1 LRRHATALQEELTS
15 ISSSDLLVAVGAAG
29 VSEEAVDAAIDGSG
43 VGVGGGGS
51 EGSPSGSGSRQRRSQ
66 GKAALVELLME
77 RWWARWKDQGRRSS
91 AATV

>member
-1 LRRHATALQEELTS
+1 
-15 ISSSDLLVAVGAAG
+15 
-29 VSEEAVDAAIDGSG
+29 VDAAIDGSG

-77 RWWARWKDQGRRSS
+77 RWRARWKEEAQQRSYS
-91 AATV
+91 VKNIHLL